1 MSKLYRARPENYTV
15 GWICALPIEL
25 AAARRMLDEIH
36 KDSYRHVNDASIYT
50 LGRIGEHNVVVACLP
65 YGQTGT
71 SSASAVAT
79 RMMSTFP
86 SIEFGLMV
94 GVGGGVPS
102 QDVDIRLGDVVLEA
116 RFMKCFS
123 TLNTWPEFS
132 QEDVGPDVLFEPSY
146 DHISGETCV
155 NCDQKKVIKRN
166 PRGRDF
172 MVHYGTIASGNQVMR
187 DATER
192 DKVNSELGGV
202 LCFEMEAAGL
212 MNTFPCLVIR
222 GICDYADSHKNK
234 RWQAYAGGAAA
245 VYAKQVLS
253 VIPST
258 DVSRLGLVNHDF
270 AEENGSSIPRGANR
284 FRGESLDRNTELW
297 REQTRKAKEIELL
310 KKLNVCPY
318 RAQKERNP
326 DRIQGTCGWF
336 TAHRL
341 FRDWKDSST
350 SRILWVSADPGC
362 GKSVLAKYLV
372 DDVLVANKSRTICY
386 FFKDDF
392 DDQRIIV
399 SALSCILH
407 QLFMQKRIL
416 LSETILEQ
424 FEVSG
429 ENFTSSFDELWNTFI
444 SIAEDE
450 NAGGEIIVVLD
461 AIDECEE
468 CGRSQ
473 LIKSLCKLYGKKRN
487 FNLKFLLT
495 SRPYGDIR
503 RGFQPL
509 EIPEFPIIR
518 LSGGGEVESK
528 KISQE
533 IGIFIEV
540 RVSEIGAKL
549 KLKHEE
555 QELLLQKLIN
565 VPNRTYLWVHLTL
578 DLIENN
584 FNIDKAGIVDAI
596 SHLPHTVDEA
606 YERILSRS
614 RDSDQAKKLL
624 QIVVAAIR
632 PLTLKEMSLAL
643 TLTENHHSYSDL
655 DFKSEERFRE
665 DVRDLCGLFVTVID
679 SRIYLLHQTAKEFL
693 VQGPLGSVREDFKWK
708 HSLQPQESHRILT
721 DICIRHLNFTEF
733 ETNPLSEDAIPEY
746 IDSHTFLDYSAKNW
760 VTHFHESH
768 IKDGT
773 VIQSLLRLCDTTSS
787 RCLTWFRIYWTST
800 HTDFPKS
807 FTTLMVASYFGFRIV
822 VNILLESN
830 DIDLN
835 LKDGT
840 YRRSA
845 LSWAARNG
853 FAPVVQLLIRG
864 TGSYL
869 KSIVKLAFR
878 KGAQVDSVDR
888 YRRTPLLYAA
898 WNGNVAVVKVLLN
911 AGARIDVADEIDGT
925 PLSYA
930 IFGGHKAIVHLLY
943 RNATQVHSEYMIS
956 ENLLFPAVEKGH
968 EDVVKLLLETAGANP
983 NLRDNNGQTPLWW
996 AAWNGDE
1003 AIIKLLLEI
1012 GRADPDPK
1020 DNNGRT
1026 PIWWASWYGHE
1037 AIIRLLLETGK
1048 VDPDLKDNNG
1058 QTPLYWAARNGR
1070 KAIVKLLLE
1079 TGKVDPDPKDNQGY
1093 TPLWWAI
1100 QNNNKVII
1108 KLLLETGRVNPD
1120 PKDNHGRAPLQ

>member
-1 MSKLYRARPENYTV
+1 
-15 GWICALPIEL
+15 
-25 AAARRMLDEIH
+25 
-36 KDSYRHVNDASIYT
+36 
-50 LGRIGEHNVVVACLP
+50 
-65 YGQTGT
+65 
-71 SSASAVAT
+71 
-79 RMMSTFP
+79 
-86 SIEFGLMV
+86 MV

-102 QDVDIRLGDVVLEA
+102 QNFDIRLGDVVVSRPTLSHGGVVQYDFGKTTESGFLRTGCLNAPPTLLLNAIAKLEADRGQAEA

-123 TLNTWPEFS
+123 KLNAWQEFS
-132 QEDVGPDVLFEPSY
+132 QEGVGPDVLFEPSY
-146 DHISGETCV
+146 NHIDGETCT
-155 NCDQKKVIKRN
+155 NCDLKRVIKRK

-172 MVHYGTIASGNQVMR
+172 LVLYGTIASGNQVMR

-192 DKVNSELGGV
+192 DKVSSELGGV

-234 RWQAYAGGAAA
+234 RWQTYAGGAAA

-253 VIPST
+253 VIPSA

-270 AEENGSSIPRGANR
+270 AEENGPRTPRGAIQ
-284 FRGESLDRNTELW
+284 FRGESFDRNRDLW
-297 REQTRKAKEIELL
+297 REQTRKAKETELL
-310 KKLNVCPY
+310 RRLNVSPY

-326 DRIQGTCGWF
+326 DRIQGTCEWF

-386 FFKDDF
+386 FFFKGDF
-392 DDQRIIV
+392 DDQRIVV

-416 LSETILEQ
+416 LSEAILEQ
-424 FEVSG
+424 IEVSG
-429 ENFTSSFDELWNTFI
+429 ENFTSSFDELWNTLI

-450 NAGGEIIVVLD
+450 NNGEIIVVLD

-473 LIKSLCKLYGKKRN
+473 LIKALCKLYGKKRN
-487 FNLKFLLT
+487 FNLKFLLS

-509 EIPEFPIIR
+509 EIPELPIIR
-518 LSGGGEVESK
+518 LSGGGEVETK

-533 IGIFIEV
+533 IGILIEV

-549 KLKHEE
+549 KLKHDE
-555 QELLLQKLIN
+555 QELLLQKLIH

-584 FNIDKAGIVDAI
+584 INIDKAGIVDAI

-614 RDSDQAKKLL
+614 RDTDQAKKLL
-624 QIVVAAIR
+624 QIVVAAMR

-643 TLTENHHSYSDL
+643 ALTENHHSYSDL
-655 DFKSEERFRE
+655 DLKSEQRFRE

-693 VQGPLGSVREDFKWK
+693 VRNNQVDPIGSVREDFKWK
-708 HSLQPQESHRILT
+708 YSLQPQESHRILT
-721 DICIRHLNFTEF
+721 NICIWHLNFTEF
-733 ETNPLSEDAIPEY
+733 ETNPLREDVIHEC
-746 IDSHTFLDYSAKNW
+746 IDSHIFLDYSAKNW

-787 RCLTWFRIYWTST
+787 RFLTWFRIYWTST
-800 HTDFPKS
+800 HTDFPKG

-822 VNILLESN
+822 VKILLESN

-853 FAPVVQLLIRG
+853 YAPVVELLIKG
-864 TGSYL
+864 TSSYL

-878 KGAQVDSVDR
+878 KGAQVESVDR

-898 WNGNVAVVKVLLN
+898 WNGHVAVVKVLLN
-911 AGARIDVADEIDGT
+911 AGARIYVTDEIDGT

-930 IFGGHKAIVHLLY
+930 TFGGHKAVVQLLY
-943 RNATQVHSEYMIS
+943 KNGTQVRSDERIS
-956 ENLLFPAVEKGH
+956 ENEL
-968 EDVVKLLLETAGANP
+968 DWD
-983 NLRDNNGQTPLWW
+983 R
-996 AAWNGDE
+996 
-1003 AIIKLLLEI
+1003 
-1012 GRADPDPK
+1012 
-1020 DNNGRT
+1020 
-1026 PIWWASWYGHE
+1026 
-1037 AIIRLLLETGK
+1037 
-1048 VDPDLKDNNG
+1048 
-1058 QTPLYWAARNGR
+1058 
-1070 KAIVKLLLE
+1070 
-1079 TGKVDPDPKDNQGY
+1079 
-1093 TPLWWAI
+1093 
-1100 QNNNKVII
+1100 
-1108 KLLLETGRVNPD
+1108 
-1120 PKDNHGRAPLQ
+1120 